1 MAKPEIILI
10 GGHAYRWQE
19 ICQLRRQQ
27 LWNAAQPR
35 QLALF
40 ERKADRRPATERSAA
55 GRYAEPDLFRGHARA
70 PIKRGMIANSL
81 SYRPRRAPHH
91 PGNASRSAAVRCF

>member
-10 GGHAYRWQE
+10 GGRAYRGQE

-27 LWNAAQPR
+27 LEPWNVAQPR

-40 ERKADRRPATERSAA
+40 ELKDDRRPATERSAA
-55 GRYAEPDLFRGHARA
+55 GRYAEPTFFEDGPAR
-70 PIKRGMIANSL
+70 P
-81 SYRPRRAPHH
+81 
-91 PGNASRSAAVRCF
+91 